1 MTIRKLRAVLEKERE
16 EQHKSIWNSVFIP
29 INIRGVNKNIS
40 WDYMGMGAYESSFLY
55 SHIVYMIAG
64 FI

>member
-16 EQHKSIWNSVFIP
+16 EQHKSIWNTVFIL
-29 INIRGVNKNIS
+29 INARGVNENIS
-40 WDYMGMGAYESSFLY
+40 SDYMGMDPFESSILY

>member
-16 EQHKSIWNSVFIP
+16 EQRKSIWNTVFIL
-29 INIRGVNKNIS
+29 INVRGVNKNNP
-40 WDYMGMGAYESSFLY
+40 YESSF
-55 SHIVYMIAG
+55 